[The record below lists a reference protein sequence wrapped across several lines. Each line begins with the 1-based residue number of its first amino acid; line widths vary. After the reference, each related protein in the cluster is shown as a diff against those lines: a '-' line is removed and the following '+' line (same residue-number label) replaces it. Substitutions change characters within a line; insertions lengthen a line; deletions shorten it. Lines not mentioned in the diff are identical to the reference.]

1 MAEGID
7 KTGEPVEAIDVSI
20 TEDIAGPISS
30 VNTVG
35 NIVLAIGK
43 IVNIDRIRTEQSE

>member
-1 MAEGID
+1 MAEDID

-20 TEDIAGPISS
+20 TEDIACPIRS
-30 VNTVG
+30 VNAIG

-43 IVNIDRIRTEQSE
+43 MVNIDRIRTEQSE